1 MIPRLLC
8 LLFCWDF
15 AVNVGHAQKLLGVK
29 KASLKVQINATSD
42 TVNLKFLRPSPN
54 INLEGFIL
62 GYGSNFF
69 STQYIPL
76 PENGKF
82 YDTELDA
89 EPRYLIAVHPSPVV
103 NSKKNCAGKAK
114 VQKPLQVVVGT
125 LTPTSVYLAWGVLV
139 NPQYDWTVLNKCLT
153 DRFYTVRYRE
163 KEKNK
168 KWLFHLC
175 PNTETVIDNLKPNV
189 IYEFGVKDNSEDGIW
204 NKGVTHKTTVP
215 PKHKINGGNG
225 HIQNTYSA
233 PKGHIQVTPEDTKMF
248 IPITMIKQVVQ
259 NISIPKKDKSV
270 KASVPPAKIAAV
282 ESLPGT
288 KRPAL
293 PIVSKKSEAF
303 PVYSESQTERSE
315 YAPSPGLSLSTPAV
329 NDTQRIPAIPGTFEK
344 PVAPQTGTAKDEMTQ
359 QPLTAKTYISTE
371 EPESTLVSN
380 ELPIF
385 TPMEKTTEGTKI
397 QIINPEKPNRTQE
410 IVKTKT
416 TTTTEHPKPTQ
427 DFFLYPEP
435 SEVSEIQESRP
446 APQGMMP
453 ESLKTRAF
461 IPTEKTGTTEAVHE
475 TTQETPTDI
484 TDISPKQ
491 PDSTPVSNEPTISSF
506 KEDTSAAAEIQ
517 ELKPAVHQIAQE
529 YPTDIPDISPK
540 QPNSTMVSNEPTI
553 LTFKEDTSAAAEI
566 QELKPEST
574 RQNIPETIT
583 PKSSRNEEQPKAT
596 LAFFETPYS
605 SLEPK
610 DLEMPEIPQTN
621 PVHRTSPKPATTKPT
636 RVPRKPSKATH
647 GSKEPPFIP
656 FKDST
661 SEWPHR
667 PQSTPVPTKIQKDS
681 SSKTKTS
688 KGPHWELAPNEIHKF
703 SSAQPKTTQITK
715 GPLTTPAPKKTQ
727 RMPINFI
734 RLRIFGD
741 PDMTSAANDMYKFP
755 SAKPKTTQTTE
766 RLLPTHASKKTQR
779 VPINLIR
786 FQIFGGPN
794 ITSVP
799 NETQTKSSSKAKT
812 VIPTERPHTKA
823 VPKSTHR
830 MPINL
835 IKLHIFEDPKMSFV
849 PNETQKSS
857 FKPTSPT
864 AEIAKAVPKSTHRM
878 PINLI
883 KLHIFEDPKMSF
895 VPNETQKSSFKPT
908 SPSAEIAKAASK
920 ELDTDSIEPNLSVPR
935 QKLGTT
941 LAPKKVHSSSS
952 RPKTSVR
959 LRTRPS
965 NYVPNR
971 TTQGT
976 ARPKSSNWRSE
987 TSIGSSQP
995 GTPRAPLP
1003 PARPTHMRRRP
1014 FYMYNV
1020 TGRPGISGNG
1030 LVPRARSSSIRH
1042 VPQTTRVSIVERTQ
1056 TPRLKTTS
1064 APEQETVTEPI
1075 FNPGPVSELDPM
1087 GKPRYTAPH
1096 VKYMRKEDLVPC
1108 SITESMKHF
1117 PNELA
1122 TNVDEATVRPQNSPS
1137 NLTVIAVEG
1146 CPSFVILDWKEPDND
1161 TVTEYKVISKE
1172 NGGTSGK
1179 DQSILTTNQTHS
1191 TVENL
1196 KPNTSYEFKV
1206 VAANVLGEGPPSTTV
1221 THNTESVDPRVS
1233 EPITGG
1239 KDAIWTEIK
1248 FKSDTYSE
1256 CKGKQYIKRTWYKK
1270 FVGIQLCNSLRY
1282 KIYLSDSLGGKFYN
1296 IGDESGYGEDHCQFV
1311 DSFLDGRTGQRLLPD
1326 QLPPREGF
1334 YRSVRQ
1340 QPVEFGKIG
1349 SQTHIR
1355 YVQWYECGTTIP
1367 GKW

>member
-344 PVAPQTGTAKDEMTQ
+344 PVAPQTGTA
-359 QPLTAKTYISTE
+359 
-371 EPESTLVSN
+371 
-380 ELPIF
+380 
-385 TPMEKTTEGTKI
+385 
-397 QIINPEKPNRTQE
+397 
-410 IVKTKT
+410 
-416 TTTTEHPKPTQ
+416 
-427 DFFLYPEP
+427 
-435 SEVSEIQESRP
+435 
-446 APQGMMP
+446 PQGMMP

-461 IPTEKTGTTEAVHE
+461 IPTEKTGTTE
-475 TTQETPTDI
+475 
-484 TDISPKQ
+484 
-491 PDSTPVSNEPTISSF
+491 
-506 KEDTSAAAEIQ
+506 
-517 ELKPAVHQIAQE
+517 
-529 YPTDIPDISPK
+529 
-540 QPNSTMVSNEPTI
+540 
-553 LTFKEDTSAAAEI
+553 
-566 QELKPEST
+566 EST

-987 TSIGSSQP
+987 TSIGAKLTGQDITKLLGVSRNTSMEPNGTVKRPVSGSSQP

>member
-1 MIPRLLC
+1 MTGRAAHCTAAAVPRVRYSASPSDYRLVIVTMIPRLLC
-8 LLFCWDF
+8 LLFCWDV
-15 AVNVGHAQKLLGVK
+15 AVHVGRAQKLPGVK
-29 KASLKVQINATSD
+29 KTSLKVQINATGD

-54 INLEGFIL
+54 IKLEGFIL

-103 NSKKNCAGKAK
+103 NSKKNCAGQTK

-168 KWLFHLC
+168 KWLFHFC

-189 IYEFGVKDNSEDGIW
+189 IYEFGVKDNSEDGTW
-204 NKGVTHKTTVP
+204 NKGVAHKTTAP

-233 PKGHIQVTPEDTKMF
+233 PKGHIQVAPEDTKMH

-259 NISIPKKDKSV
+259 NISIPKKDTSV
-270 KASVPPAKIAAV
+270 KPPVPPAKIAAI

-288 KRPAL
+288 KSSAL
-293 PIVSKKSEAF
+293 PIVSKNSEAF
-303 PVYSESQTERSE
+303 LVYSESQTEPFESHV
-315 YAPSPGLSLSTPAV
+315 APSPGLSSTLGPSSTDQDTTQPVISNGFQLLATTLAV
-329 NDTQRIPAIPGTFEK
+329 NDTQQTRAIPGTSEE
-344 PVAPQTGTAKDEMTQ
+344 PVAPQTKTANDEITQ
-359 QPLTAKTYISTE
+359 QYLTAQIYISSE

-385 TPMEKTTEGTKI
+385 TIMEKTTTGTEI
-397 QIINPEKPNRTQE
+397 QIINPET
-410 IVKTKT
+410 
-416 TTTTEHPKPTQ
+416 H
-427 DFFLYPEP
+427 
-435 SEVSEIQESRP
+435 SEITESSKP
-446 APQGMMP
+446 ITNTPVKQPDPTEAVQGMMP
-453 ESLKTRAF
+453 ESLKTRTF
-461 IPTEKTGTTEAVHE
+461 NPTEKTGPTQAVHQ
-475 TTQETPTDI
+475 TIQETRTDI
-484 TDISPKQ
+484 PDISPKL
-491 PDSTPVSNEPTISSF
+491 PDSTPVSNEPTIFPF
-506 KEDTSAAAEIQ
+506 KEVTSAAAEIQ
-517 ELKPAVHQIAQE
+517 ELKPA
-529 YPTDIPDISPK
+529 
-540 QPNSTMVSNEPTI
+540 
-553 LTFKEDTSAAAEI
+553 
-566 QELKPEST
+566 ST

-583 PKSSRNEEQPKAT
+583 PKSSRSEEQPKAT
-596 LAFFETPYS
+596 LAFQETPFS
-605 SLEPK
+605 SSEPK
-610 DLEMPEIPQTN
+610 DVEIPEIPPTN
-621 PVHRTSPKPATTKPT
+621 PVYWTSPTPATTKPT
-636 RVPRKPSKATH
+636 RAPQRPSKATH
-647 GSKEPPFIP
+647 GPKEPSFIP
-656 FKDST
+656 FKYTT
-661 SEWPHR
+661 SVRPHR
-667 PQSTPVPTKIQKDS
+667 PQST
-681 SSKTKTS
+681 
-688 KGPHWELAPNEIHKF
+688 L
-703 SSAQPKTTQITK
+703 
-715 GPLTTPAPKKTQ
+715 
-727 RMPINFI
+727 
-734 RLRIFGD
+734 
-741 PDMTSAANDMYKFP
+741 
-755 SAKPKTTQTTE
+755 
-766 RLLPTHASKKTQR
+766 
-779 VPINLIR
+779 
-786 FQIFGGPN
+786 
-794 ITSVP
+794 
-799 NETQTKSSSKAKT
+799 
-812 VIPTERPHTKA
+812 

-835 IKLHIFEDPKMSFV
+835 IRLHIFEDPKFSLV

-857 FKPTSPT
+857 FKPTSQT
-864 AEIAKAVPKSTHRM
+864 TEISHAKAASKEQYIDSIEPTLSVPHQKLETTHVPKSTHRM

-883 KLHIFEDPKMSF
+883 RLHIFEDPKMSL
-895 VPNETQKSSFKPT
+895 VPNETQKSSSKPT
-908 SPSAEIAKAASK
+908 SQTTEISHAKAASE
-920 ELDTDSIEPNLSVPR
+920 ELYIDPIEPKLSIPH
-935 QKLGTT
+935 QKLETT
-941 LAPKKVHSSSS
+941 HAPKKVHSSSS
-952 RPKTSVR
+952 RPKSSVR
-959 LRTRPS
+959 PRTRPAS
-965 NYVPNR
+965 EELFIDPIEPKLSVPHQKLETTHAPKKVHSSSSRPKPSVRPRTRPVPNR
-971 TTQGT
+971 TTQAT
-976 ARPKSSNWRSE
+976 ARPKSSNDLNWISE
-987 TSIGSSQP
+987 TSIGAKLTGQDGTKLLGVSRNTSMEPNGTVKRPASGSSHP
-995 GTPRAPLP
+995 GTPRATLT

-1014 FYMYNV
+1014 FYPYNV
-1020 TGRPGISGNG
+1020 TGRPRISGNG
-1030 LVPRARSSSIRH
+1030 LVPRAPSSSIRH
-1042 VPQTTRVSIVERTQ
+1042 VPRPTRVPIVERTQ
-1056 TPRLKTTS
+1056 TPRTKTTA
-1064 APEQETVTEPI
+1064 APEPPTVTEPV
-1075 FNPGPVSELDPM
+1075 FNTNPVSELDPM

-1122 TNVDEATVRPQNSPS
+1122 TNVDEATTPPQNSPS

-1179 DQSILTTNQTHS
+1179 DQSILRTNQTHS

-1206 VAANVLGEGPPSTTV
+1206 LASNILGEGPPSTTV
-1221 THNTESVDPRVS
+1221 THSTESVDPRVS

-1256 CKGKQYIKRTWYKK
+1256 CKGKQYVKRTWYKK

-1311 DSFLDGRTGQRLLPD
+1311 DSFLDGRTGQRLLPE
-1326 QLPPREGF
+1326 QLPSKEGF

-1340 QPVEFGKIG
+1340 QPVEFGKMG

>member
-1 MIPRLLC
+1 MTGRAAHCTAAAVPRVRYSASPSDYRLVIVTMIPRLLC
-8 LLFCWDF
+8 LLFCWDV
-15 AVNVGHAQKLLGVK
+15 AVHVGRAQKLPGVK
-29 KASLKVQINATSD
+29 KTSLKVQINATGD

-54 INLEGFIL
+54 IKLEGFIL

-103 NSKKNCAGKAK
+103 NSKKNCAGQTK

-168 KWLFHLC
+168 KWLFHFC

-189 IYEFGVKDNSEDGIW
+189 IYEFGVKDNSEDGTW
-204 NKGVTHKTTVP
+204 NKGVAHKTTAP

-233 PKGHIQVTPEDTKMF
+233 PKGHIQVAPEDTKMH

-259 NISIPKKDKSV
+259 NISIPKKDTSV
-270 KASVPPAKIAAV
+270 KPPVPPAKIGP
-282 ESLPGT
+282 SST
-288 KRPAL
+288 DQDTTQ
-293 PIVSKKSEAF
+293 
-303 PVYSESQTERSE
+303 PVISNGFQLLATT
-315 YAPSPGLSLSTPAV
+315 LAV
-329 NDTQRIPAIPGTFEK
+329 NDTQQTRAIPGTSEE
-344 PVAPQTGTAKDEMTQ
+344 PVAPQTKTANDEITQ
-359 QPLTAKTYISTE
+359 QYLTAQIYISSE

-385 TPMEKTTEGTKI
+385 TIMEKTTTGTEI
-397 QIINPEKPNRTQE
+397 QIINPA
-410 IVKTKT
+410 V
-416 TTTTEHPKPTQ
+416 
-427 DFFLYPEP
+427 
-435 SEVSEIQESRP
+435 
-446 APQGMMP
+446 QGMMP
-453 ESLKTRAF
+453 ESLKTRTF
-461 IPTEKTGTTEAVHE
+461 NPTEKTGP
-475 TTQETPTDI
+475 TQ
-484 TDISPKQ
+484 
-491 PDSTPVSNEPTISSF
+491 
-506 KEDTSAAAEIQ
+506 A
-517 ELKPAVHQIAQE
+517 
-529 YPTDIPDISPK
+529 
-540 QPNSTMVSNEPTI
+540 
-553 LTFKEDTSAAAEI
+553 
-566 QELKPEST
+566 ST

-583 PKSSRNEEQPKAT
+583 PKSSRSEEQPKAT
-596 LAFFETPYS
+596 LAFQETPFS
-605 SLEPK
+605 SSEPK
-610 DLEMPEIPQTN
+610 DVEIPEIPPTN
-621 PVHRTSPKPATTKPT
+621 PVYWTSPTPATTKPT
-636 RVPRKPSKATH
+636 RAPQRPSKATH
-647 GSKEPPFIP
+647 GPKEPSFIP
-656 FKDST
+656 FKYTT
-661 SEWPHR
+661 SVRPHR
-667 PQSTPVPTKIQKDS
+667 PQST
-681 SSKTKTS
+681 
-688 KGPHWELAPNEIHKF
+688 L
-703 SSAQPKTTQITK
+703 
-715 GPLTTPAPKKTQ
+715 
-727 RMPINFI
+727 
-734 RLRIFGD
+734 
-741 PDMTSAANDMYKFP
+741 
-755 SAKPKTTQTTE
+755 
-766 RLLPTHASKKTQR
+766 
-779 VPINLIR
+779 
-786 FQIFGGPN
+786 
-794 ITSVP
+794 
-799 NETQTKSSSKAKT
+799 
-812 VIPTERPHTKA
+812 

-835 IKLHIFEDPKMSFV
+835 IRLHIFEDPKFSLV

-857 FKPTSPT
+857 FKPTSQT
-864 AEIAKAVPKSTHRM
+864 TEISHAKAVPKSTHRM

-883 KLHIFEDPKMSF
+883 RLHIFEDPKMSL
-895 VPNETQKSSFKPT
+895 VPNETQKSSSKPT
-908 SPSAEIAKAASK
+908 SQTTEISHAKAASE
-920 ELDTDSIEPNLSVPR
+920 ELYIDPIEPKLSIPH
-935 QKLGTT
+935 QKLETT
-941 LAPKKVHSSSS
+941 HAPKKVHSSSS
-952 RPKTSVR
+952 RPKPSVR
-959 LRTRPS
+959 PRTRP
-965 NYVPNR
+965 VPNR
-971 TTQGT
+971 TTQAT
-976 ARPKSSNWRSE
+976 ARPKSSNDLNWISE
-987 TSIGSSQP
+987 TSIGAKLTGQDGTKLLGVSRNTSMEPNGTVKRPASGSSHP
-995 GTPRAPLP
+995 GTPRATLT

-1014 FYMYNV
+1014 FYPYNV
-1020 TGRPGISGNG
+1020 TGRPRISGNG
-1030 LVPRARSSSIRH
+1030 LVPRAPSSSIRH
-1042 VPQTTRVSIVERTQ
+1042 VPRPTRVPIVERTQ
-1056 TPRLKTTS
+1056 TPRTKTTA
-1064 APEQETVTEPI
+1064 APEPPTVTEPV
-1075 FNPGPVSELDPM
+1075 FNTNPVSELDPM

-1122 TNVDEATVRPQNSPS
+1122 TNVDEATTPPQNSPS

-1179 DQSILTTNQTHS
+1179 DQSILRTNQTHS

-1206 VAANVLGEGPPSTTV
+1206 LASNILGEGPPSTTV
-1221 THNTESVDPRVS
+1221 THSTESVDPRVS

-1256 CKGKQYIKRTWYKK
+1256 CKGKQYVKRTWYKK

-1311 DSFLDGRTGQRLLPD
+1311 DSFLDGRTGQRLLPE
-1326 QLPPREGF
+1326 QLPSKEGF

-1340 QPVEFGKIG
+1340 QPVEFGKMG

>member
-540 QPNSTMVSNEPTI
+540 QPNSTM
-553 LTFKEDTSAAAEI
+553 
-566 QELKPEST
+566 
-574 RQNIPETIT
+574 
-583 PKSSRNEEQPKAT
+583 
-596 LAFFETPYS
+596 
-605 SLEPK
+605 
-610 DLEMPEIPQTN
+610 
-621 PVHRTSPKPATTKPT
+621 
-636 RVPRKPSKATH
+636 
-647 GSKEPPFIP
+647 
-656 FKDST
+656 
-661 SEWPHR
+661 
-667 PQSTPVPTKIQKDS
+667 
-681 SSKTKTS
+681 
-688 KGPHWELAPNEIHKF
+688 APNEIHKF

-987 TSIGSSQP
+987 TSIGAKLTGQDITKLLGVSRNTSMEPNGTVKRPVSGSSQP

>member
-517 ELKPAVHQIAQE
+517 ELKP
-529 YPTDIPDISPK
+529 
-540 QPNSTMVSNEPTI
+540 
-553 LTFKEDTSAAAEI
+553 
-566 QELKPEST
+566 EST

-596 LAFFETPYS
+596 
-605 SLEPK
+605 
-610 DLEMPEIPQTN
+610 
-621 PVHRTSPKPATTKPT
+621 
-636 RVPRKPSKATH
+636 
-647 GSKEPPFIP
+647 
-656 FKDST
+656 
-661 SEWPHR
+661 
-667 PQSTPVPTKIQKDS
+667 
-681 SSKTKTS
+681 
-688 KGPHWELAPNEIHKF
+688 LAPNEIHKF

-987 TSIGSSQP
+987 TSIGAKLTGQDITKLLGVSRNTSMEPNGTVKRPVSGSSQP

>member
-270 KASVPPAKIAAV
+270 KASVPPAKIA
-282 ESLPGT
+282 
-288 KRPAL
+288 
-293 PIVSKKSEAF
+293 
-303 PVYSESQTERSE
+303 
-315 YAPSPGLSLSTPAV
+315 V

-344 PVAPQTGTAKDEMTQ
+344 PVAPQTGT
-359 QPLTAKTYISTE
+359 
-371 EPESTLVSN
+371 
-380 ELPIF
+380 
-385 TPMEKTTEGTKI
+385 
-397 QIINPEKPNRTQE
+397 
-410 IVKTKT
+410 
-416 TTTTEHPKPTQ
+416 
-427 DFFLYPEP
+427 
-435 SEVSEIQESRP
+435 

-987 TSIGSSQP
+987 TSIGAKLTGQDITKLLGVSRNTSMEPNGTVKRPVSGSSQP

>member
-1 MIPRLLC
+1 MTGRAAHCTAAAVPRVRYSASPSDYRLVIVTMIPRLLC
-8 LLFCWDF
+8 LLFCWDV
-15 AVNVGHAQKLLGVK
+15 AVHVGRAQKLPGVK
-29 KASLKVQINATSD
+29 KTSLKVQINATGD

-54 INLEGFIL
+54 IKLEGFIL

-103 NSKKNCAGKAK
+103 NSKKNCAGQTK

-168 KWLFHLC
+168 KWLFHFC

-189 IYEFGVKDNSEDGIW
+189 IYEFGVKDNSEDGTW
-204 NKGVTHKTTVP
+204 NKGVAHKTTAP

-233 PKGHIQVTPEDTKMF
+233 PKGHIQVAPEDTKMH

-259 NISIPKKDKSV
+259 NISIPKKDTSV
-270 KASVPPAKIAAV
+270 KPPVPPAKIA
-282 ESLPGT
+282 
-288 KRPAL
+288 
-293 PIVSKKSEAF
+293 
-303 PVYSESQTERSE
+303 
-315 YAPSPGLSLSTPAV
+315 V
-329 NDTQRIPAIPGTFEK
+329 NDTQQTRAIPGTSEE
-344 PVAPQTGTAKDEMTQ
+344 PVAPQT
-359 QPLTAKTYISTE
+359 KT
-371 EPESTLVSN
+371 V
-380 ELPIF
+380 
-385 TPMEKTTEGTKI
+385 
-397 QIINPEKPNRTQE
+397 
-410 IVKTKT
+410 
-416 TTTTEHPKPTQ
+416 
-427 DFFLYPEP
+427 
-435 SEVSEIQESRP
+435 
-446 APQGMMP
+446 QGMMP
-453 ESLKTRAF
+453 ESLKTRTF
-461 IPTEKTGTTEAVHE
+461 NPTEKTGPTQAVHQ
-475 TTQETPTDI
+475 TIQETRTDI
-484 TDISPKQ
+484 PDISPKL
-491 PDSTPVSNEPTISSF
+491 PDSTPVSNEPTIFPF
-506 KEDTSAAAEIQ
+506 KEVTSAAAEIQ
-517 ELKPAVHQIAQE
+517 ELKPA
-529 YPTDIPDISPK
+529 
-540 QPNSTMVSNEPTI
+540 
-553 LTFKEDTSAAAEI
+553 
-566 QELKPEST
+566 ST

-583 PKSSRNEEQPKAT
+583 PKSSRSEEQPKAT
-596 LAFFETPYS
+596 LAFQETPFS
-605 SLEPK
+605 SSEPK
-610 DLEMPEIPQTN
+610 DVEIPEIPPTN
-621 PVHRTSPKPATTKPT
+621 PVYWTSPTPATTKPT
-636 RVPRKPSKATH
+636 RAPQRPSKATH
-647 GSKEPPFIP
+647 GPKEPSFIP
-656 FKDST
+656 FKYTT
-661 SEWPHR
+661 SVRPHR
-667 PQSTPVPTKIQKDS
+667 PQST
-681 SSKTKTS
+681 
-688 KGPHWELAPNEIHKF
+688 L
-703 SSAQPKTTQITK
+703 
-715 GPLTTPAPKKTQ
+715 
-727 RMPINFI
+727 
-734 RLRIFGD
+734 
-741 PDMTSAANDMYKFP
+741 
-755 SAKPKTTQTTE
+755 
-766 RLLPTHASKKTQR
+766 
-779 VPINLIR
+779 
-786 FQIFGGPN
+786 
-794 ITSVP
+794 
-799 NETQTKSSSKAKT
+799 
-812 VIPTERPHTKA
+812 

-835 IKLHIFEDPKMSFV
+835 IRLHIFEDPKFSLV

-857 FKPTSPT
+857 FKPTSQT
-864 AEIAKAVPKSTHRM
+864 TEISHAKAASKEQYIDSIEPTLSVPHQKLETTHVPKSTHRM

-883 KLHIFEDPKMSF
+883 RLHIFEDPKMSL
-895 VPNETQKSSFKPT
+895 VPNETQKSSSKPT
-908 SPSAEIAKAASK
+908 SQTTEISHAKAASE
-920 ELDTDSIEPNLSVPR
+920 ELYIDPIEPKLSIPH
-935 QKLGTT
+935 QKLETT
-941 LAPKKVHSSSS
+941 HAPKKVHSSSS
-952 RPKTSVR
+952 RPKSSVR
-959 LRTRPS
+959 PRTRPAS
-965 NYVPNR
+965 EELFIDPIEPKLSVPHQKLETTHAPKKVHSSSSRPKPSVRPRTRPVPNR
-971 TTQGT
+971 TTQAT
-976 ARPKSSNWRSE
+976 ARPKSSNDLNWISE
-987 TSIGSSQP
+987 TSIGAKLTGQDGTKLLGVSRNTSMEPNGTVKRPASGSSHP
-995 GTPRAPLP
+995 GTPRATLT

-1014 FYMYNV
+1014 FYPYNV
-1020 TGRPGISGNG
+1020 TGRPRISGNG
-1030 LVPRARSSSIRH
+1030 LVPRAPSSSIRH
-1042 VPQTTRVSIVERTQ
+1042 VPRPTRVPIVERTQ
-1056 TPRLKTTS
+1056 TPRTKTTA
-1064 APEQETVTEPI
+1064 APEPPTVTEPV
-1075 FNPGPVSELDPM
+1075 FNTNPVSELDPM

-1122 TNVDEATVRPQNSPS
+1122 TNVDEATTPPQNSPS

-1179 DQSILTTNQTHS
+1179 DQSILRTNQTHS

-1206 VAANVLGEGPPSTTV
+1206 LASNILGEGPPSTTV
-1221 THNTESVDPRVS
+1221 THSTESVDPRVS

-1256 CKGKQYIKRTWYKK
+1256 CKGKQYVKRTWYKK

-1311 DSFLDGRTGQRLLPD
+1311 DSFLDGRTGQRLLPE
-1326 QLPPREGF
+1326 QLPSKEGF

-1340 QPVEFGKIG
+1340 QPVEFGKMG

>member
-566 QELKPEST
+566 QELKP
-574 RQNIPETIT
+574 
-583 PKSSRNEEQPKAT
+583 
-596 LAFFETPYS
+596 
-605 SLEPK
+605 
-610 DLEMPEIPQTN
+610 
-621 PVHRTSPKPATTKPT
+621 
-636 RVPRKPSKATH
+636 
-647 GSKEPPFIP
+647 
-656 FKDST
+656 
-661 SEWPHR
+661 
-667 PQSTPVPTKIQKDS
+667 
-681 SSKTKTS
+681 
-688 KGPHWELAPNEIHKF
+688 APNEIHKF

-823 VPKSTHR
+823 VP
-830 MPINL
+830 
-835 IKLHIFEDPKMSFV
+835 
-849 PNETQKSS
+849 
-857 FKPTSPT
+857 
-864 AEIAKAVPKSTHRM
+864 
-878 PINLI
+878 
-883 KLHIFEDPKMSF
+883 
-895 VPNETQKSSFKPT
+895 
-908 SPSAEIAKAASK
+908 
-920 ELDTDSIEPNLSVPR
+920 
-935 QKLGTT
+935 
-941 LAPKKVHSSSS
+941 
-952 RPKTSVR
+952 
-959 LRTRPS
+959 
-965 NYVPNR
+965 NR

-987 TSIGSSQP
+987 TSIGAKLTGQDITKLLGVSRNTSMEPNGTVKRPVSGSSQP